1 MDLLEQCE
9 LDDEKLMGKSS
20 RQRGPKVGES
30 EREEWRDVAVRGGR
44 IGTTGLMGAKGKC
57 TQECQREGE
66 SEAGRQMPEANAH
79 RKHIGRDSEK

>member
-30 EREEWRDVAVRGGR
+30 ERERQGDAEAERERGENKGHMPQ
-44 IGTTGLMGAKGKC
+44 GT
-57 TQECQREGE
+57 
-66 SEAGRQMPEANAH
+66 
-79 RKHIGRDSEK
+79 